1 MTGGRMADGR
11 RALGRKGEE
20 AAAAY
25 LEAAGYR
32 ILERNWRCPSGEL
45 DLITETDGVIVFVE
59 VRSRRDTGTFG
70 TAEESVDARKRNKV
84 RETANVYLYRN
95 RAFDRK
101 TRYDVIAVAFTTG
114 GELHRINHIPY
125 AF

>member
-1 MTGGRMADGR
+1 MTGGKMADGR

-25 LEAAGYR
+25 LEAEGYR

-45 DLITETDGVIVFVE
+45 DLIAETDGVIVFVE

-84 RETANVYLYRN
+84 RETANFYLYRN

-101 TRYDVIAVAFTTG
+101 TRFDVIAVAFTTG
-114 GELHRINHIPY
+114 GELLRINHIPY

>member
-1 MTGGRMADGR
+1 MTGGRAAGGR
-11 RALGRKGEE
+11 RELGLKGEA

-25 LEAAGYR
+25 LESEGYR
-32 ILERNWRCPSGEL
+32 IIERNWRCPSGEL
-45 DLITETDGVIVFVE
+45 DLIAETDGVIVFVE

-84 RETANVYLYRN
+84 RETANFYLYRN
-95 RAFDRK
+95 RAFDKK
-101 TRYDVIAVAFTTG
+101 TRFDVIAVVFTTG
-114 GELHRINHIPY
+114 GELFRINHIPH